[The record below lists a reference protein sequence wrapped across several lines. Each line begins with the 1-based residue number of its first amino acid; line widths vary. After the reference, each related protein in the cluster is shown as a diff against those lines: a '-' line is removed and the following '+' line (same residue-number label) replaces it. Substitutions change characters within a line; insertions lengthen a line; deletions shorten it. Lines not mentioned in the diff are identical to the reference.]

1 MDWNAVSAISEI
13 VGATAVV
20 ISLIYVATQIRQSTQ
35 MMRSTAK
42 QSLTEA
48 SQGVIYKAMEHS
60 TEWLKL
66 TTGDKPSGPEEDARM
81 SLLVRALLRGFETQ
95 CYQAKV
101 GLLEEDEW
109 LALQQDAGY
118 LCAARVSGLLAAVE
132 TPHVGQASARHRGR
146 LTAADRVV
154 GSGSRPDRF
163 AGSGSQL

>member
-109 LALQQDAGY
+109 LALQQAMRDI
-118 LCAARVSGLLAAVE
+118 CALPGCRVYWQQLK
-132 TPHVGQASARHRGR
+132 PHMSGR
-146 LTAADRVV
+146 LQRVIEAD
-154 GSGSRPDRF
+154 
-163 AGSGSQL
+163 